1 MGVLKAD
8 RDEQGRGVAPK
19 ELRWA
24 LSGGALVAIFGFGM
38 MAVAGGISSF
48 EARNLLDAALPTI
61 RFLASTLVAASTT
74 ILALMLALIGITASH
89 DANFK
94 PGFFKRIRQ
103 ISTLCILLLAGSAL
117 LLLFLTVPIDE
128 AEGIQRRYEIVY
140 YLVLAGAASSTG
152 MLVTVMLMLRYAVE
166 GVIDVLTPGAV
177 SPFVVNEED
186 EEVPALVT
194 DPTTPVADEAELVGD
209 RNPN

>member
-1 MGVLKAD
+1 MMDKPNGAL
-8 RDEQGRGVAPK
+8 APQ

-24 LSGGALVAIFGFGM
+24 LAGGALVAVFGFGM
-38 MAVAGGISSF
+38 MAIAGGISSF

-89 DANFK
+89 EANFK

-103 ISTLCILLLAGSAL
+103 ISTLCIMLLAGSAL

-140 YLVLAGAASSTG
+140 YLVLAGAAGSTG
-152 MLVTVMLMLRYAVE
+152 MLVSVMLMLRYAVE
-166 GVIDVLTPGAV
+166 GVIDALTPGAE
-177 SPFVVNEED
+177 SSIVVTED
-186 EEVPALVT
+186 ELEGVPALVT
-194 DPTTPVADEAELVGD
+194 DPHAPVPAELG
-209 RNPN
+209 

>member
-1 MGVLKAD
+1 MGVFKRD
-8 RDEQGRGVAPK
+8 RDEQNRGVAPQ

-24 LSGGALVAIFGFGM
+24 LAGGALVAIFGFGM
-38 MAVAGGISSF
+38 MAIAGGISSF

-140 YLVLAGAASSTG
+140 YLVLAGAAASTG

-166 GVIDVLTPGAV
+166 GVIDVLTPGAD
-177 SPFVVNEED
+177 SPFVVEED
-186 EEVPALVT
+186 EDIPALVT
-194 DPTTPVADEAELVGD
+194 DPTTTLAGDAELVGD
-209 RNPN
+209 RNSN

>member
-1 MGVLKAD
+1 MGAFKRD
-8 RDEQGRGVAPK
+8 RDEQNRGVAPQ

-24 LSGGALVAIFGFGM
+24 LAGGALVAIFGFGM
-38 MAVAGGISSF
+38 MAIAGGISSF

-140 YLVLAGAASSTG
+140 YLVLAGAAASTG

-166 GVIDVLTPGAV
+166 GVIDVLTPGAD
-177 SPFVVNEED
+177 SPFVVEED
-186 EEVPALVT
+186 EDIPALVT
-194 DPTTPVADEAELVGD
+194 DPTTTLAGDAELVGD
-209 RNPN
+209 RNSN

>member
-1 MGVLKAD
+1 MGVFKLG
-8 RDEQGRGVAPK
+8 RDERSQGMAPQ

-24 LSGGALVAIFGFGM
+24 LAGGALVAVFGFGM
-38 MAVAGGISSF
+38 MAIAGRISSF

-74 ILALMLALIGITASH
+74 ILALMLALIGITAGH

-103 ISTLCILLLAGSAL
+103 ISTLCILLVAGSAL

-140 YLVLAGAASSTG
+140 YLVLAGAAGSTG

-177 SPFVVNEED
+177 SPFVVDNED
-186 EEVPALVT
+186 DAVPALVT
-194 DPTTPVADEAELVGD
+194 DPTMASPDEAELGRD
-209 RNPN
+209 

>member
-1 MGVLKAD
+1 MGVFKRD
-8 RDEQGRGVAPK
+8 RDEQNRGVAPQ

-24 LSGGALVAIFGFGM
+24 LAGGALVAIFGFGM
-38 MAVAGGISSF
+38 MAIAGGISSF

-140 YLVLAGAASSTG
+140 YLVLAGAAASTG

-166 GVIDVLTPGAV
+166 GVIDVLTPGAD
-177 SPFVVNEED
+177 SPFVVEED
-186 EEVPALVT
+186 EEIPALVT
-194 DPTTPVADEAELVGD
+194 DPTTTLAGDAELVGD
-209 RNPN
+209 RNSN